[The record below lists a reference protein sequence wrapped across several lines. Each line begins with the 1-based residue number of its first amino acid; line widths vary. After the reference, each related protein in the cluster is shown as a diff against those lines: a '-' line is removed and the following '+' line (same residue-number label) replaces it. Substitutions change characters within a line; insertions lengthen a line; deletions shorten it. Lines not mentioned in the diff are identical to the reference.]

1 MFIFLCC
8 HEKTHGNKNF
18 SHKNL
23 KPGRES
29 QITTSSVKPCI
40 HAENATLLQ
49 FLSLESK
56 MVQQRNMQLRR
67 ETNFLK
73 NINKDK

>member
-1 MFIFLCC
+1 M
-8 HEKTHGNKNF
+8 N
-18 SHKNL
+18 HKSRPVQSNPAL
-23 KPGRES
+23 
-29 QITTSSVKPCI
+29 

-56 MVQQRNMQLRR
+56 MVQQRNMQLRW

-73 NINKDK
+73 NINRQMMER